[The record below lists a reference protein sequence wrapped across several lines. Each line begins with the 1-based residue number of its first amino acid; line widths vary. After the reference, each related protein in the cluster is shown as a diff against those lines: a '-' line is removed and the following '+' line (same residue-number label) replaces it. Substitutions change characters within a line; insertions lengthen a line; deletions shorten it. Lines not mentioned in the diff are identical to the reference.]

1 MDVRGYL
8 GSNARGFSGALTHWL
23 AIPADLT

>member
-8 GSNARGFSGALTHWL
+8 GSNAREFFGALKHWL